1 MTWALVVSAWAA
13 LAAAEPFVPPAAPSE
28 RVTDRAG
35 LLGATKRQEL
45 ERRLAANE
53 ARTGRQVVVWIDEG
67 TGGVPIEEWAARSFE
82 AWRVGRRGLDDGI
95 ALFVFVRDRTARI
108 EVGYGLED
116 VVTDARAS
124 RVVHEVLV
132 PRLAAGDGEGA
143 IQTTVDAILVLVS
156 DASSAEPAKGPS
168 ELPLGRLVLYGIAA
182 LAFLILAITHP
193 RLALQL
199 LVVLASGHRRHGG
212 GGIGGSG
219 WSGGGGRSGG
229 GGASGSW

>member
-1 MTWALVVSAWAA
+1 MVRSGQAFTIAVGILGWGVVLGLPASGVLPEPEPTAA
-13 LAAAEPFVPPAAPSE
+13 L
-28 RVTDRAG
+28 
-35 LLGATKRQEL
+35 
-45 ERRLAANE
+45 
-53 ARTGRQVVVWIDEG
+53 W
-67 TGGVPIEEWAARSFE
+67 
-82 AWRVGRRGLDDGI
+82 I

-124 RVVHEVLV
+124 RIVHEVLV

-143 IQTTVDAILVLVS
+143 IQATVDAILVLVS
-156 DASSAEPAKGPS
+156 DGSTAEPAKGPS
-168 ELPLGRLVLYGIAA
+168 ELPVGRLVLYGIAA

-212 GGIGGSG
+212 CSPKDAHAVPAPPPTRRARRERRRATRAAC
-219 WSGGGGRSGG
+219 SR
-229 GGASGSW
+229 